1 MNQQIHHICLVSKIE
16 DYCKEDGLIQTQIP
30 SLKFYV
36 SKKVTEF
43 TGVIYE
49 PCLCLALQG
58 EKAVGFDDK
67 MYSYSPTQYL
77 LTCANI
83 PAKVK
88 IIKAS
93 EQIPYVSLVLTFSLE
108 EIYEVIKQSNFDAK
122 NKTKNSKTKKSDLPL
137 CFNKLDETILEP
149 VSRLVKLLDK
159 PKQTMEFMT
168 PLIKKEII
176 YVLLQND
183 ESFLKNYVMEGTLT
197 NQIVKAI
204 SEIKEKFNQ
213 SINMADLSKKIG
225 ISEASLY
232 QNFKKITSMSP
243 LQYQKK
249 IRLEEAKHLLTTQN
263 LDASTVA
270 FEVGYESASQF
281 SREYSRMFGMSP
293 KAHSH
298 YLKSS

>member
-1 MNQQIHHICLVSKIE
+1 MNQQIHHISLISKIE
-16 DYCKEDGLIQTQIP
+16 EYCKEDGLIQTQIP
-30 SLKFYV
+30 SLNFYT
-36 SKKVTEF
+36 SREITEF

-93 EQIPYVSLVLTFSLE
+93 EDIPYVSLVLTFSLE
-108 EIYEVIKQSNFDAK
+108 EIYEVIKQSNFDSK
-122 NKTKNSKTKKSDLPL
+122 SKTKKSDLPL
-137 CFNKLDETILEP
+137 CFNKLDETIIEP

-159 PKQTMEFMT
+159 PKHTMDFMA

-204 SEIKEKFNQ
+204 SEIKENFNE

-249 IRLEEAKHLLTTQN
+249 IRLEEAKQLLTTQN

-293 KAHSH
+293 KAHSQ